1 MINDK
6 GQVTTDQGLA
16 LHAEKGNAIVPPRL
30 SMAEIDQEPV
40 MALPVLSR
48 WVRGTLVA
56 IAVGLSAV
64 FAIAIYLNPYQ
75 GGEAWRMGTH
85 TQLGLPPCTFKTLTG
100 LPCPSCGMTTS
111 FALLVR
117 GDVWHSMQANWVGT
131 LLAVLW
137 LAIIPWSVL
146 SASLGRPLF
155 IISIEQAMTKL
166 VIGFV
171 VLMLFRWIIV
181 MGLRF
186 L

>member
-1 MINDK
+1 M
-6 GQVTTDQGLA
+6 A
-16 LHAEKGNAIVPPRL
+16 LHTEKGIAIVPPEL
-30 SMAEIDQEPV
+30 SMAEVEHEPV

-48 WVRGTLVA
+48 WVRGILIV
-56 IAVGLSAV
+56 IALGLSAV
-64 FAIAIYLNPYQ
+64 FAIAIHLNPYQ
-75 GGEAWRMGTH
+75 GGETWQMGTH

-137 LAIIPWSVL
+137 MAIIPWSIL
-146 SASLGRPLF
+146 SALLGRPLF
-155 IISIEQAMTKL
+155 IISIERAMTKL

-171 VLMLFRWIIV
+171 VLMLLRWAIV
-181 MGLRF
+181 MGMRL